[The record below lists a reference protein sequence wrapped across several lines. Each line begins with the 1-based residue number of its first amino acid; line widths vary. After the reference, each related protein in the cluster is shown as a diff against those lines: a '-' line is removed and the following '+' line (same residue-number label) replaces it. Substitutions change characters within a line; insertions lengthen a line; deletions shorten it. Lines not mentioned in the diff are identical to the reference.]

1 MKTRDNPLWLIIEK
15 GLPWLALAILLT
27 YSYAKF
33 FRHSYGFRIDTSTA
47 SIVQIFDRQPEP
59 TLKENDR
66 ILQIGPV
73 AWDEFRKDLR
83 RPFFAGY
90 QPGDIVPI
98 TVARNGQELHIS
110 WQYRMFQRGEFLDQL
125 NSEWW
130 VAYFFWL
137 AGVFTIFL
145 VRPRDTSWLLMAL
158 FNFLTA
164 IWLIAGSGLST
175 YHIWYSAIV
184 LRVVIWLCVPVY
196 LHLHWVF
203 PHPLGKLPAWLV
215 WGLYGVGLFCAILQ
229 GLQLAPS
236 GLYMLGF
243 VIALVGSLILLLIHI
258 WRQPSIRSD
267 FRLPLVV
274 LITALTPAMIWAAI
288 ESVIEIPTYYGG
300 IGLLSLPF
308 LPLVYLYAAFRRRL
322 GNLELRANRFFTI
335 VTFFILLGIIGLPLI
350 ALAEY
355 TPVLADKVVLIGSGV
370 AVMTTAAYFWGYP
383 VFERFIDHRILGIRL
398 TSKQLLEAFST
409 QITTSVSLPDL
420 IRVLQEEVFPSL
432 LIRQFAFLQY
442 DQGSLTV
449 LSTMGLETAQLPFEQ
464 DVSELIA
471 RSGFYRSPDPANAS
485 QPYSWVRLV
494 LPLKLGDQLI
504 GFWLLGRRDPDD
516 LYSQQEIPIL
526 TSLANLTSIALS
538 NILQT
543 GRLKTMY
550 EANIGRYEQE
560 RLRLSRDLHDSILN
574 EMAALLIRSDAPV
587 FSPEFQQAFE
597 ELAERLREI
606 VSDLR
611 PPMLNFGLK
620 YALEELAEKLS
631 DRNQNDARLETHLQ
645 ADGDWRY
652 PPIVENHTYRI
663 VQEASENA
671 LKYAHARTIKILAQL
686 SEKSFDIQVEDNGIG
701 FQMETNHQLKEMLA
715 NKHFG
720 LVGMLE
726 RASLIGAEI
735 DIDSSP
741 GKGTWIR
748 IRWKQKES
756 I

>member
-1 MKTRDNPLWLIIEK
+1 
-15 GLPWLALAILLT
+15 
-27 YSYAKF
+27 
-33 FRHSYGFRIDTSTA
+33 
-47 SIVQIFDRQPEP
+47 
-59 TLKENDR
+59 
-66 ILQIGPV
+66 
-73 AWDEFRKDLR
+73 
-83 RPFFAGY
+83 
-90 QPGDIVPI
+90 VPI
-98 TVARNGQELHIS
+98 LVERNGQEIEVA
-110 WQYRMFQRGEFLDQL
+110 WQYRAFHRDEFLDQL

-130 VAYFFWL
+130 IAYFFWL
-137 AGVFTIFL
+137 AGVLTVLL
-145 VRPRDTSWLLMAL
+145 VRPKDTSWLLMVL

-184 LRVVIWLCVPVY
+184 LRIAVWLCVPVY

-203 PHPLGKLPAWLV
+203 PRPLGKLPSWLV
-215 WGLYGVGLFCAILQ
+215 WSLYGAAILFAILQ
-229 GLQLAPS
+229 GLQLLPG

-243 VIALVGSLILLLIHI
+243 ALALVGSLILLLIHI

-274 LITALTPAMIWAAI
+274 LITAVTPAMIWAAV
-288 ESVIEIPTYYGG
+288 ESVIVIPTYYGG
-300 IGLLSLPF
+300 IGLLSLAF

-322 GNLELRANRFFTI
+322 GSLELRANRFFTV
-335 VTFFILLGIIGLPLI
+335 VTFILLLGVLGLPLI
-350 ALAEY
+350 LLGEY
-355 TPVLADKVVLIGSGV
+355 TPALPNKGVLIGSAV
-370 AVMTTAAYFWGYP
+370 AVVTAVACLWGYP
-383 VFERFIDHRILGIRL
+383 AFESFIDHHILDIRL
-398 TSKQLLEAFST
+398 TSKQLLETFST
-409 QITTSVSLPDL
+409 QITTSISLPGL
-420 IRVLQEEVFPSL
+420 IRVLQEDVFPSL

-449 LSTMGLETAQLPFEQ
+449 LSTMGLDAEQLPFEQ
-464 DVSELIA
+464 DVTELMA
-471 RSGFYRSPDPANAS
+471 RSGFYRAPDPATAG
-485 QPYSWVRLV
+485 QPYSWIRLV

-516 LYSQQEIPIL
+516 LYSQQEIPVL
-526 TSLANLTSIALS
+526 TSLANLTAIALS

-543 GRLKTMY
+543 ERLKTMY

-587 FSPEFQQAFE
+587 FSAEFQQAFDA
-597 ELAERLREI
+597 LTERLREI
-606 VSDLR
+606 LSDLR

-631 DRNQNDARLETHLQ
+631 ERNQGAVKIEMHLQ
-645 ADGDWRY
+645 TDGDWRY
-652 PPIVENHTYRI
+652 PDLVENHTYRI

-671 LKYAHARTIKILAQL
+671 LKYARAKTIRIVARL
-686 SEKSFDIQVEDNGIG
+686 SRESFDIQVEDDGIG
-701 FQMETNHQLKEMLA
+701 FQMETDHKLTEMLA

-726 RASLIGAEI
+726 RANLIGADI
-735 DIDSSP
+735 DIVSSA
-741 GKGTWIR
+741 GKGTSIR
-748 IRWKQKES
+748 VQWKQKES

>member
-1 MKTRDNPLWLIIEK
+1 MKTRDNSLWLIIEQV
-15 GLPWLALAILLT
+15 LLWLVLAILLT

-47 SIVQIFDRQPEP
+47 SIVRIFDPQPEP
-59 TLKENDR
+59 TLRENDQILR
-66 ILQIGPV
+66 IGSVP
-73 AWDEFRKDLR
+73 WDEFRSDLR
-83 RPFFAGY
+83 RPFFEGY
-90 QPGDIVPI
+90 EPGDTVPI
-98 TVARNGQELHIS
+98 TVMRNGQEIDVS
-110 WQYRMFQRGEFLDQL
+110 WQYGTFHRDEFLDQL

-130 VAYFFWL
+130 IAYFFWL
-137 AGVFTIFL
+137 AGVLTILL
-145 VRPRDTSWLLMAL
+145 VRPKDASWWLMAL

-184 LRVVIWLCVPVY
+184 LRVAVWLCVPVY

-203 PHPLGKLPAWLV
+203 PRPLGKLPSWLG
-215 WGLYGVGLFCAILQ
+215 WGLYGVAILFAILQ
-229 GLQLAPS
+229 GLQLLPS

-243 VIALVGSLILLLIHI
+243 AIALVGSLILLLIHI

-267 FRLPLVV
+267 FRLPFVV
-274 LITALTPAMIWAAI
+274 LITALTPAMIWAAV

-300 IGLLSLPF
+300 IGLLSLPL

-322 GNLELRANRFFTI
+322 GNLELRANRFFTL
-335 VTFFILLGIIGLPLI
+335 VTFLILLGIIGLPLI

-355 TPVLADKVVLIGSGV
+355 TPALPNKVVLIGSAV
-370 AVMTTAAYFWGYP
+370 ALTTTVACLWGYP
-383 VFERFIDHRILGIRL
+383 AFESFIDHRILGIRL
-398 TSKQLLEAFST
+398 TPKQLLETFST
-409 QITTSVSLPDL
+409 QITTSISLPEL
-420 IRVLQEEVFPSL
+420 VRVLQEDVLPSL

-449 LSTMGLETAQLPFEQ
+449 LSTMGLEAQQLPFEQ
-464 DVSELIA
+464 NISELVA
-471 RSGFYRSPDPANAS
+471 RSGFYRSPDSGSAN

-494 LPLKLGDQLI
+494 LVLKLGDQLI

-516 LYSQQEIPIL
+516 LYSQQEIPVLI
-526 TSLANLTSIALS
+526 SLANLTAIALS

-543 GRLKTMY
+543 ERIKTMY

-597 ELAERLREI
+597 ALTERLREI

-631 DRNQNDARLETHLQ
+631 ERIQISVKIEIHIQT
-645 ADGDWRY
+645 DGDWRY
-652 PPIVENHTYRI
+652 PHLVENHAYRI
-663 VQEASENA
+663 AQEASENA
-671 LKYAHARTIKILAQL
+671 LKYSHAKTIKMIAKL
-686 SEKSFDIQVEDNGIG
+686 SEKSFDIQVEDDGIG
-701 FQMETNHQLKEMLA
+701 FQIGTNQKLNEMLA

-720 LVGMLE
+720 LVGMVE
-726 RASLIGAEI
+726 RANLIGAEM

-741 GKGTWIR
+741 GKGTCIR
-748 IRWKQKES
+748 VRWKSKES

>member
-1 MKTRDNPLWLIIEK
+1 MKIRDKTLWLFIEQ
-15 GLPWLALAILLT
+15 GLPWLVLAILLT

-33 FRHSYGFRIDTSTA
+33 FRHSYGFRVDTSTA
-47 SIVQIFDRQPEP
+47 SIVRIFDQQPEP
-59 TLKENDR
+59 TLREHDQILR
-66 ILQIGPV
+66 IGS
-73 AWDEFRKDLR
+73 AGWDEIRTDLT
-83 RPFFAGY
+83 RPFFGGY
-90 QPGDIVPI
+90 QPGDTVPI
-98 TVARNGQELHIS
+98 LVERNGQEIEVA
-110 WQYRMFQRGEFLDQL
+110 WQYRAFHRDEFLDQL

-130 VAYFFWL
+130 IAYFFWL
-137 AGVFTIFL
+137 AGVLTVLL
-145 VRPRDTSWLLMAL
+145 VRPKDTSWLLMVL

-184 LRVVIWLCVPVY
+184 LRIAVWLCVPVY

-203 PHPLGKLPAWLV
+203 PRPLGKLPSWLV
-215 WGLYGVGLFCAILQ
+215 WSLYGAAILFAILQ
-229 GLQLAPS
+229 GLQLLPG

-243 VIALVGSLILLLIHI
+243 ALALVGSLILLLIHI

-274 LITALTPAMIWAAI
+274 LITAVTPAMIWAAV
-288 ESVIEIPTYYGG
+288 ESVIVIPTYYGG
-300 IGLLSLPF
+300 IGLLSLAF

-322 GNLELRANRFFTI
+322 GSLELRANRFFTV
-335 VTFFILLGIIGLPLI
+335 VTFILLLGVLGLPLI
-350 ALAEY
+350 LLGEY
-355 TPVLADKVVLIGSGV
+355 TPALPNKGVLIGSAV
-370 AVMTTAAYFWGYP
+370 AVVTAVACLWGYP
-383 VFERFIDHRILGIRL
+383 AFESFIDHHILDIRL
-398 TSKQLLEAFST
+398 TSKQLLETFST
-409 QITTSVSLPDL
+409 QITTSISLPGL
-420 IRVLQEEVFPSL
+420 IRVLQEDVFPSL

-449 LSTMGLETAQLPFEQ
+449 LSTMGLDAEQLPFEQ
-464 DVSELIA
+464 DVTELMA
-471 RSGFYRSPDPANAS
+471 RSGFYRAPDPATAG
-485 QPYSWVRLV
+485 QPYSWIRLV

-516 LYSQQEIPIL
+516 LYSQQEIPVL
-526 TSLANLTSIALS
+526 TSLANLTAIALS

-543 GRLKTMY
+543 ERLKTMY

-587 FSPEFQQAFE
+587 FSAEFQQAFDA
-597 ELAERLREI
+597 LTERLREI
-606 VSDLR
+606 LSDLR

-631 DRNQNDARLETHLQ
+631 ERNQGAVKIEMHLQ
-645 ADGDWRY
+645 TDGDWRY
-652 PPIVENHTYRI
+652 PDLVENHTYRI

-671 LKYAHARTIKILAQL
+671 LKYARAKTIRIVARL
-686 SEKSFDIQVEDNGIG
+686 SRESFDIQVEDDGIG
-701 FQMETNHQLKEMLA
+701 FQMETDHKLTEMLA

-726 RASLIGAEI
+726 RANLIGADI
-735 DIDSSP
+735 DIVSSA
-741 GKGTWIR
+741 GKGTSIR
-748 IRWKQKES
+748 VQWKQKES
-756 I
+756 V